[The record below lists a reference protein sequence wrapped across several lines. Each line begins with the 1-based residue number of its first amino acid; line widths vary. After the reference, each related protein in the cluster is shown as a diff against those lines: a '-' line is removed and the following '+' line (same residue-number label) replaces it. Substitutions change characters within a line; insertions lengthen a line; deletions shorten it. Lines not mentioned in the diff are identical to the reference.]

1 MNRVEIN
8 DINDSESLDV
18 TWIPKII
25 KFSIITLM
33 IIENRAL

>member
-8 DINDSESLDV
+8 DINDPESLDV

-25 KFSIITLM
+25 KFSISTLM